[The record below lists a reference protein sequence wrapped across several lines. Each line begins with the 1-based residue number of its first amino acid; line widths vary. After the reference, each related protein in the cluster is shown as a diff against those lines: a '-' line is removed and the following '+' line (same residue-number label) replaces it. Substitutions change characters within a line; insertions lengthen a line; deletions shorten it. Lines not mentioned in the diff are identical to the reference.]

1 MIKTWS
7 TSVREEEKT
16 LVPCNLCGKEKFR
29 KALHCEGFS
38 YVRCNYC
45 NLVQINPQPHESE
58 IQKRYGED
66 YLNYELGNEEVFLQ
80 LQLLALKDAGF
91 YEIEKELLEKEPSDN
106 ASADNTSVDNASA
119 DNASA
124 DNRPKVLDI
133 GSALGTLL
141 AKLRDNGWH
150 STGVEI
156 SEAQAEYSR
165 SRFKLDI
172 HTLKLSDNN
181 FPDEQFNVIL
191 ASHLIEHLNDPSAFL
206 GEAFRILSPGGY
218 IFITTPNIS
227 GLQAK
232 LFKNKWRSAI
242 FDHLYLFSKKN
253 LSSLLVKNGFK
264 VERISTWGGLAKGAG
279 PAFLKRFLDKAAKKH
294 GFGDVMI
301 IRAKKI

>member
-7 TSVREEEKT
+7 TSVKEEEKISI
-16 LVPCNLCGKEKFR
+16 PCNLCGKEKFS
-29 KALHCEGFS
+29 KSLHCEGFS

-45 NLVQINPQPHESE
+45 SLVQINPQPREIE
-58 IQKRYGED
+58 IQNRYGED
-66 YLNYELGNEEVFLQ
+66 YLNYELANEDVFLQ

-91 YEIEKELLEKEPSDN
+91 FDLEKELLDN
-106 ASADNTSVDNASA
+106 ASAN
-119 DNASA
+119 
-124 DNRPKVLDI
+124 NRPKVLDI

-150 STGVEI
+150 PIGVEI

-165 SRFKLDI
+165 SKYDLDI

-181 FPDEQFNVIL
+181 FPDEHFNVLL

-206 GEAFRILSPGGY
+206 GEAYRVLSPGGY

-242 FDHLYLFSKKN
+242 FDHLYLFSKKT

-279 PAFLKRFLDKAAKKH
+279 PAFLKRFLDKAAKKYN
-294 GFGDVMI
+294 FGDVMI
-301 IRAKKI
+301 IRAKKILG